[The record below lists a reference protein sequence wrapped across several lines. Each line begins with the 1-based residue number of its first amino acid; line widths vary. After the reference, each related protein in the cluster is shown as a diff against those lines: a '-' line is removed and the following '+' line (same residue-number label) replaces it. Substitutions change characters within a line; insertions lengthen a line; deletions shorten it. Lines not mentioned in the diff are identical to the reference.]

1 MRKKEDLLWKGV
13 LEEVFDD
20 FLRFVSPTEIS
31 DLDLEKGFEFL
42 DKELE
47 QVFPP
52 EEDSHAIKIV
62 DKLVKVFTKSGAE
75 EWILVH
81 IEVQGRYQ
89 VDFSKRMFTY
99 FYRILDKYNRP
110 ITAYAIFTEAVL
122 KKRSDTFEAAF
133 MGTSVR
139 YTFNT
144 YKISSQSEQ
153 ELSASNNP
161 FASIVLIAKTAIKG
175 LKIRNKKDR
184 DEFLYVFKS
193 NVARQLLVKEL
204 PKRKIRMLMNFL
216 RFYVRFDNP
225 HYNTTFDREVEI
237 LTDRNETM
245 GVEEIILDLAKK
257 EGIVIGIEKGI
268 EQGIEK
274 GTENTKR
281 EFIENLTARATFS
294 DEEIASLA
302 NVSLEFIKEVRS
314 KKNK

>member
-1 MRKKEDLLWKGV
+1 
-13 LEEVFDD
+13 
-20 FLRFVSPTEIS
+20 
-31 DLDLEKGFEFL
+31 
-42 DKELE
+42 
-47 QVFPP
+47 
-52 EEDSHAIKIV
+52 
-62 DKLVKVFTKSGAE
+62 
-75 EWILVH
+75 
-81 IEVQGRYQ
+81 
-89 VDFSKRMFTY
+89 
-99 FYRILDKYNRP
+99 
-110 ITAYAIFTEAVL
+110 
-122 KKRSDTFEAAF
+122 

-204 PKRKIRMLMNFL
+204 PKKKIRMLMNFL

-225 HYNTTFDREVEI
+225 DYNTTFDREVEI

-274 GTENTKR
+274 GLEKGIEQGIEKGTENTKR

-302 NVSLEFIKEVRS
+302 NVSLEFIKEVRN
-314 KKNK
+314 KKDM